1 MKKSDFDRIIVD
13 KNSKMTEI
21 INWFLANKEWLAK
34 EEFHA
39 PMESGLIVMVEEK
52 NDIGFESLGD
62 GEVKIYVYPAHIE
75 EPAMTFNYDPV
86 TTKVRNHQFPNKMRH
101 RKEEL
106 LKLVFEMDHTDV
118 KESIKYHALMMF
130 AAHYEEIVE
139 VDEKQNV
146 RRTRHE
152 AKMLRKNQSQPLSLV
167 KKTYV
172 IKEFSGDNLHR
183 YGEKRGYTKPD
194 HEVQVR
200 GFYRK
205 SKNGKK
211 SWVKPFSRYKDKGG
225 RHPKE
230 YKV

>member
-75 EPAMTFNYDPV
+75 EPAMTFHYDPV

-101 RKEEL
+101 RKEAL
-106 LKLVFEMDHTDV
+106 LK
-118 KESIKYHALMMF
+118 LMMF